1 MEIFGGALT
10 GSETNNENKNKNKKW
25 WNGMLSIFF
34 SMEFFNSN
42 EWISNEIDGFI
53 KYYKSS
59 RPVDPE
65 SEVLVPGEIEQIIMK
80 ERSQN
85 GIPLSKN
92 VWEDILNTSK
102 EVGVDASQIDD
113 MKSSSKII

>member
-1 MEIFGGALT
+1 
-10 GSETNNENKNKNKKW
+10 
-25 WNGMLSIFF
+25 
-34 SMEFFNSN
+34 MEFFNSN
-42 EWISNEIDGFI
+42 EWISNEIDDFTN
-53 KYYKSS
+53 YYKSS
-59 RPVDPE
+59 RPVDPD
-65 SEVLVPGEIEQIIMK
+65 SEVLVPGEIELIIMK

-85 GIPLSKN
+85 GIPLSKD

>member
-1 MEIFGGALT
+1 
-10 GSETNNENKNKNKKW
+10 
-25 WNGMLSIFF
+25 
-34 SMEFFNSN
+34 
-42 EWISNEIDGFI
+42 
-53 KYYKSS
+53 
-59 RPVDPE
+59 
-65 SEVLVPGEIEQIIMK
+65 

>member
-1 MEIFGGALT
+1 
-10 GSETNNENKNKNKKW
+10 
-25 WNGMLSIFF
+25 MLSIYF

-42 EWISNEIDGFI
+42 EWISNEIEDFAN
-53 KYYKSS
+53 YYKRS
-59 RPVDPE
+59 RPADPD
-65 SEVLVPGEIEQIIMK
+65 SEVLVPGEIELIIMK

-102 EVGVDASQIDD
+102 EIGVDVSQINDL
-113 MKSSSKII
+113 KSSKIIL